1 MKAEGQKIKTKRV
14 PIPPIEKKC
23 RICKERKLLL
33 NFDIND
39 KAKDKHKNICK
50 SCMASAEEDQTPHT
64 SDYITG
70 KFLMSVYDQLDC
82 LLALTEN
89 GVELP
94 DEILEVMSE
103 IVDQDCQNKGIS

>member
-1 MKAEGQKIKTKRV
+1 MRAGSQKIKTKPI

-33 NFDIND
+33 NFDING
-39 KAKDKHKNICK
+39 KTKDKRKNICK
-50 SCMASAEEDQTPHT
+50 SCMASAEDDQTPHT

-70 KFLMSVYDQLDC
+70 KFLVSVYDQLDC

-94 DEILEVMSE
+94 DEILEVMGE
-103 IVDQDCQNKGIS
+103 IVDHDCQNKGIS